1 MKRLLAILLIVA
13 MSIFAFVG
21 CAKDQ
26 PEVQTPVTE
35 EPKTEEPKEEEPK
48 EEEQKE
54 EEPLAEG
61 AVKTGLAVVS
71 SIEKSKDAGEKD
83 GVAQTDSVIVAVT
96 IDKDGKIVQTV
107 IDTAQTQIGF
117 SKEGKILPDLNT
129 VFKSKQELKEEYG
142 MGKAST
148 IDKEWYEQANALA
161 EYVKGKTVEE
171 VKGIAVDESGVPT
184 EADLVSSVTIKINPY
199 KEAIEKAVTNA
210 QNLGADASD
219 KLGLGV
225 VTTIAKSKDATADA
239 AGLAQAY
246 TTYTVATFD
255 ADGKVTSAI
264 IDASQANVNFDAS
277 GKITS
282 DLTAAPITKVE
293 LGEGYGMKKA
303 SAIGKEWY
311 EQADAFAGYVIGK
324 TVEEI
329 KGIAVDETGHATEED
344 LVSSVTVGI
353 EDFQSN
359 FEKAF
364 KNANM

>member
-1 MKRLLAILLIVA
+1 MRKILAIVLILT

-21 CAKDQ
+21 CTKDQ
-26 PEVQTPVTE
+26 PEVETPVAE
-35 EPKTEEPKEEEPK
+35 EPKNEEPKNEKPVA
-48 EEEQKE
+48 

-71 SIEKSKDAGEKD
+71 SVEKSKDAGEKD
-83 GVAQTDSVIVAVT
+83 GLAQTDSVIVAVT
-96 IDKDGKIVQTV
+96 VDNEGKIVQTV
-107 IDTAQTQIGF
+107 IDTAQTKIEF

-161 EYVKGKTVEE
+161 EYVAGKTVEE

-199 KEAIEKAVTNA
+199 KEAIEKAVANA
-210 QNLGADASD
+210 KNLGADASD

-225 VTTIAKSKDATADA
+225 VTTISKSKDATADA
-239 AGLAQAY
+239 EGLAQAY
-246 TTYTVATFD
+246 STYTAATFD
-255 ADGKVTSAI
+255 KDGKVTSSI
-264 IDASQANVNFDAS
+264 IDASQANVKFDPT

-282 DLTAAPITKVE
+282 DLTVAPITKVE
-293 LGEGYGMKKA
+293 LGEDYGMKKA

-311 EQADAFAGYVIGK
+311 EQADAFAAYVVGK

-329 KGIAVDETGHATEED
+329 KGIAVDESGHATEED

-353 EDFQSN
+353 EDFQSIY
-359 FEKAF
+359 EKAY
-364 KNANM
+364 NNSNR

>member
-1 MKRLLAILLIVA
+1 MKKLLAIVLILA
-13 MSIFAFVG
+13 MSLFAFVA
-21 CAKDQ
+21 CTQDQ
-26 PEVQTPVTE
+26 PVET
-35 EPKTEEPKEEEPK
+35 PKTEEPKT
-48 EEEQKE
+48 

-83 GVAQTDSVIVAVT
+83 GAAQTDSVIVAVT
-96 IDKDGKIVQTV
+96 IDNEGKIVQTL
-107 IDTAQTQIGF
+107 IDTAQTKIEF

-142 MGKAST
+142 MIKAST

-161 EYVKGKTVEE
+161 EYVEGKTVEE
-171 VKGIAVDESGVPT
+171 VKGIAVDEAGVTT

-199 KEAIEKAVTNA
+199 KEAIEKAAANA

-225 VTTIAKSKDATADA
+225 VTTISKSKDATADNE
-239 AGLAQAY
+239 GLAQAY
-246 TTYTVATFD
+246 STYTVATFD
-255 ADGKVTSAI
+255 ADGKVTSSI
-264 IDASQANVNFDAS
+264 IDASQANVEFDAA
-277 GKITS
+277 GKITT
-282 DLTAAPITKVE
+282 DLAVAPITKVE
-293 LGEGYGMKKA
+293 LGEDYGMKKA

-311 EQADAFAGYVIGK
+311 EQADAFAAYVVGK

-329 KGIAVDETGHATEED
+329 KGIAVDESGHATEED

-353 EDFQSN
+353 VDLQSI

-364 KNANM
+364 INSNI